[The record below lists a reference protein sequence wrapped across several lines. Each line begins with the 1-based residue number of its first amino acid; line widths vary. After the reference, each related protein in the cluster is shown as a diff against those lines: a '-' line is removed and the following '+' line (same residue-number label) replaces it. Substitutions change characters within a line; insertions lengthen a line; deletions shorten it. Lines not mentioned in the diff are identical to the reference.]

1 MSVTFQALARHY
13 YREMKEISFRNDIL
27 PLKDKLYRLA
37 LRITF
42 DTAEAEDIV
51 QETLIRVW
59 DKRNEWPQLNSIEA
73 YCLTICRHLSLD
85 RSEKKEAQ
93 HVALDESLHSRPD
106 TSTPYDSLTAREGLG
121 LLQKL
126 LKELPQ
132 TQQDIVQLRE
142 IEGKSYKEIAAILN
156 LSEEQ
161 VKVYLFRARQRIKQK
176 YTEIQQ
182 LLERYWQCE
191 TSLEEEAILKTFFNQ
206 THIPSHLMPYK
217 PLFVSEKMWQ
227 DVKLG
232 EDFDARIMA
241 HIEKDEPVKARRITW
256 VRRMMPLYKAAAS
269 VAIILTLGNAAQSSF
284 RREATVEND
293 YNYENYQ
300 DSYNDP
306 EMAYNQISDAL
317 QMVSQSLSEASKQ
330 DSLLQMQPK
339 ETQKEQ

>member
-73 YCLTICRHLSLD
+73 YCLTICRQLSLD

-176 YTEIQQ
+176 YTEIQGYG
-182 LLERYWQCE
+182 L
-191 TSLEEEAILKTFFNQ
+191 
-206 THIPSHLMPYK
+206 
-217 PLFVSEKMWQ
+217 
-227 DVKLG
+227 
-232 EDFDARIMA
+232 
-241 HIEKDEPVKARRITW
+241 
-256 VRRMMPLYKAAAS
+256 
-269 VAIILTLGNAAQSSF
+269 
-284 RREATVEND
+284 
-293 YNYENYQ
+293 
-300 DSYNDP
+300 
-306 EMAYNQISDAL
+306 
-317 QMVSQSLSEASKQ
+317 
-330 DSLLQMQPK
+330 
-339 ETQKEQ
+339 

>member
-42 DTAEAEDIV
+42 DTC
-51 QETLIRVW
+51 
-59 DKRNEWPQLNSIEA
+59 DKRDEWSQLNSIEA
-73 YCLTICRHLSLD
+73 FCLTICRHLSLD

-176 YTEIQQ
+176 YTEIQGYG
-182 LLERYWQCE
+182 L
-191 TSLEEEAILKTFFNQ
+191 
-206 THIPSHLMPYK
+206 
-217 PLFVSEKMWQ
+217 
-227 DVKLG
+227 
-232 EDFDARIMA
+232 
-241 HIEKDEPVKARRITW
+241 
-256 VRRMMPLYKAAAS
+256 
-269 VAIILTLGNAAQSSF
+269 
-284 RREATVEND
+284 
-293 YNYENYQ
+293 
-300 DSYNDP
+300 
-306 EMAYNQISDAL
+306 
-317 QMVSQSLSEASKQ
+317 
-330 DSLLQMQPK
+330 
-339 ETQKEQ
+339 

>member
-1 MSVTFQALARHY
+1 
-13 YREMKEISFRNDIL
+13 MKEISFRNDIL

-59 DKRNEWPQLNSIEA
+59 
-73 YCLTICRHLSLD
+73 HLSLD

-93 HVALDESLHSRPD
+93 HIVLDESLHSRPD

-132 TQQDIVQLRE
+132 AQQDIVQLRE

-176 YTEIQQ
+176 YTEIQGYG
-182 LLERYWQCE
+182 L
-191 TSLEEEAILKTFFNQ
+191 
-206 THIPSHLMPYK
+206 
-217 PLFVSEKMWQ
+217 
-227 DVKLG
+227 
-232 EDFDARIMA
+232 
-241 HIEKDEPVKARRITW
+241 
-256 VRRMMPLYKAAAS
+256 
-269 VAIILTLGNAAQSSF
+269 
-284 RREATVEND
+284 
-293 YNYENYQ
+293 
-300 DSYNDP
+300 
-306 EMAYNQISDAL
+306 
-317 QMVSQSLSEASKQ
+317 
-330 DSLLQMQPK
+330 
-339 ETQKEQ
+339 